1 MLTLRIGN
9 RLRIGRWLL
18 LAMLGLLH
26 GALLLGVGSPW
37 AHPLLLAHL
46 GLFLLWQPLWRGER
60 EVGRSGLAFIVLAA
74 AVAVFWLNWWVI
86 AFWLTGLFGLVGARV
101 FAFRDHWTRLLYL
114 SVMAYLLAALLL
126 WVVPNLFA
134 AQAAIEVGRVLMW
147 YVLLPGLLL
156 AMPALILMRRLATP
170 LSGSRTAAKSPVMPG
185 WAAGQAGSEPIE
197 STHTV
202 DFIYSLLLFMLL
214 TLVVLG
220 SLAFMTLAR
229 LDYLEALLR
238 TLLLTGLVLLAL
250 GGLWNPRFGFSGLRV
265 MFSRYLLN
273 IGSPFENWLTQLAE
287 AAQLEPDPASYL
299 RRATGLL
306 ADFPWLSGLS
316 WQSPDGAGQ
325 LGQFS
330 KHDVQVQEGELRL
343 TVYARQSLN
352 PAVLLHIGLLTQLI
366 GYFYQAKQREQS
378 LRNITRLQT
387 VYETG
392 SRLTHDLKNMLQS
405 LLSLTSLAQSREQ
418 RAQQLLQQQLPLLIQ
433 RIELILNK
441 LRETQG
447 ESKTPQIALAA
458 WWDALRLRNRHRNIV
473 WRAPDILPEKTI
485 PAALFDCVLD
495 NLLDNALM
503 KSQSQPDICITV
515 EFSAEPLRI
524 AVCDSGDPIPENIA
538 TNLLRSVV
546 TSENGLG
553 IGVYQA
559 ARWAG
564 QLGYRLALT
573 SNRSGKVCFELSDND
588 SGIER

>member
-1 MLTLRIGN
+1 MLTLYMGN
-9 RLRIGRWLL
+9 RLRAGRWLL

-26 GALLLGVGSPW
+26 GVMLLGVVNPW

-60 EVGRSGLAFIVLAA
+60 EVGRGGLAFIALAA

-101 FAFRDHWTRLLYL
+101 FAFRDRWTRLLYL

-147 YVLLPGLLL
+147 YVLPALLL
-156 AMPALILMRRLATP
+156 VIPALSLPRRAVL
-170 LSGSRTAAKSPVMPG
+170 PVG
-185 WAAGQAGSEPIE
+185 NE
-197 STHTV
+197 SAESAQTV

-214 TLVVLG
+214 TLVTLG

-250 GGLWNPRFGFSGLRV
+250 GGLWNPRFGFSGLQV

-273 IGSPFENWLTQLAE
+273 VGTPFESWLTRLAE
-287 AAQLEPDPASYL
+287 TAQREPDPASYL

-343 TVYARQSLN
+343 TVYAKQSLN
-352 PAVLLHIGLLTQLI
+352 PAVLLHIYLLAQLI

-378 LRNITRLQT
+378 LRNITRLQA

-405 LLSLTSLAQSREQ
+405 LLSLTALAQSSEQ
-418 RAQQLLQQQLPLLIQ
+418 RAQQLLQQQLPLLTQ

-441 LRETQG
+441 LRQPQN
-447 ESKTPQIALAA
+447 ESETPQLTLAA
-458 WWDALRLRNRHRNIV
+458 WWDALRLRNRHQEIV
-473 WRAPDILPEKTI
+473 WHAPDILPDKKI
-485 PAALFDCVLD
+485 PAVLFDCVLD
-495 NLLDNALM
+495 NLLDNALR
-503 KSQSQPDICITV
+503 KHQAGHDITISV
-515 EFSAEPLRI
+515 EMCAEPLCLT
-524 AVCDSGDPIPENIA
+524 VCDSGDPIPEAITA
-538 TNLLRSVV
+538 NLLRGVV
-546 TSENGLG
+546 VSENGLG
-553 IGVYQA
+553 IGLYQA
-559 ARWAG
+559 AHWAE
-564 QLGYRLALT
+564 QLGYRLALA
-573 SNRSGKVCFELSDND
+573 SNEAGKVCFELRDRS
-588 SGIER
+588 